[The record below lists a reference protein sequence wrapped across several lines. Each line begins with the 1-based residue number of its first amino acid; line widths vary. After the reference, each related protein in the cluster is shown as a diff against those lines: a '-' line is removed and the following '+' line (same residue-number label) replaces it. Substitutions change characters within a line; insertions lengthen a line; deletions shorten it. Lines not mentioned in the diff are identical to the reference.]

1 MFANFRC
8 PLEAVRL
15 GRVYTLTNTFSHA
28 LPTRSSYST
37 CSRLICPMS
46 CALSSSLAFHWQHAF
61 AHARQTFVLS
71 AAGASED
78 YKQFLYQNETN
89 CGNLSDL
96 SLPLTLFSFFVL
108 PSVFCFLCKWLF
120 IHLPIEMSF
129 VTLPTSRRRDFK
141 ALMTPSMHTLLL
153 LWPAHA
159 PRPRPVHAMLPWP
172 ALDVHNIT

>member
-1 MFANFRC
+1 MNCRRRRRRRRHMFANFRC

-15 GRVYTLTNTFSHA
+15 GRVYTFTNTFSHA

-37 CSRLICPMS
+37 CSRLICPLS

-96 SLPLTLFSFFVL
+96 PLPLLLSVPLCILFSLQMTFY
-108 PSVFCFLCKWLF
+108 PSPNRDVICNVAYF
-120 IHLPIEMSF
+120 EA
-129 VTLPTSRRRDFK
+129 SR
-141 ALMTPSMHTLLL
+141 L
-153 LWPAHA
+153 
-159 PRPRPVHAMLPWP
+159 
-172 ALDVHNIT
+172 

>member
-1 MFANFRC
+1 MRLINLNCRRRRRHMFANFRC
-8 PLEAVRL
+8 LLEAVRL
-15 GRVYTLTNTFSHA
+15 GRVYTFTNTFSHA

-37 CSRLICPMS
+37 CSRLICPVS

-96 SLPLTLFSFFVL
+96 PLPLTLCSFPLYFV
-108 PSVFCFLCKWLF
+108 FFANDFLSISQSRC
-120 IHLPIEMSF
+120 HL
-129 VTLPTSRRRDFK
+129 
-141 ALMTPSMHTLLL
+141 
-153 LWPAHA
+153 
-159 PRPRPVHAMLPWP
+159 
-172 ALDVHNIT
+172 